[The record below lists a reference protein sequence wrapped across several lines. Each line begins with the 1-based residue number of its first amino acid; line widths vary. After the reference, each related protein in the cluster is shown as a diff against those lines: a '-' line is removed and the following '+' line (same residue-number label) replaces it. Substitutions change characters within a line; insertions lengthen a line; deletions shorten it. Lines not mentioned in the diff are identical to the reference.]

1 MTSATAPGRA
11 RAGLIRLG
19 LVLLSA
25 ALMVLANPKPQLWPL
40 ALVALVPALFALRER
55 TGFAAFGWGWLL
67 GLLCNIA
74 GQSWATTVLMRFG
87 KLTFVSAALVLVAV
101 SAYQGLVFALWAWAT
116 QTLTTRTRL
125 PLLFSAAAAMVA
137 AELAIPFLMPWT
149 LALLVTPCWPAI
161 QVAELCGSWAVTFL
175 LVLFNAAVFVIL
187 DARLAGRALP
197 RRVLA
202 AAGGLIVL
210 ALGFGLI
217 RGAQV
222 TRATA
227 RAPKLRV
234 GLVQPNF
241 GITTRGVRSAQWP
254 QMVDV
259 LRRESTLAEAKGA
272 QLVIWPESAWPLPV
286 DRSLGA
292 DYPAGHP
299 WQLRRGLTVPLL
311 AGVLTADFSS
321 EQQPMHNSAWL
332 LGQDGRGLG
341 RYDKNFLMPFGEYVP
356 LAARYPD
363 WRASVRARMTEADEL
378 MRGREPAVLTVGPAR
393 LGPMICYED
402 ILAGYVW
409 RVARLQP
416 NLLVTLSNVA
426 WFGDSAEP
434 YQQLLLAQLRAVEH
448 RREFLRATNTG
459 VSAHVDALGRV
470 RARTVVTD
478 PPPTRF
484 GVAPEL
490 LVADAALLDTGRTL
504 YGRIGDLFAWLCAAV
519 VLLGL
524 ALALLGRPAR
534 LARAPE

>member
-1 MTSATAPGRA
+1 
-11 RAGLIRLG
+11 
-19 LVLLSA
+19 
-25 ALMVLANPKPQLWPL
+25 
-40 ALVALVPALFALRER
+40 
-55 TGFAAFGWGWLL
+55 
-67 GLLCNIA
+67 
-74 GQSWATTVLMRFG
+74 
-87 KLTFVSAALVLVAV
+87 
-101 SAYQGLVFALWAWAT
+101 
-116 QTLTTRTRL
+116 
-125 PLLFSAAAAMVA
+125 
-137 AELAIPFLMPWT
+137 
-149 LALLVTPCWPAI
+149 
-161 QVAELCGSWAVTFL
+161 
-175 LVLFNAAVFVIL
+175 
-187 DARLAGRALP
+187 
-197 RRVLA
+197 
-202 AAGGLIVL
+202 
-210 ALGFGLI
+210 
-217 RGAQV
+217 
-222 TRATA
+222 
-227 RAPKLRV
+227 V

-254 QMVDV
+254 QMVDA
-259 LRRESTLAEAKGA
+259 LRRQATLAEARGA
-272 QLVIWPESAWPLPV
+272 QLVVWPESAWPLPV
-286 DRSLGA
+286 DRSLTA

-332 LGQDGRGLG
+332 LGADGRGLG

-356 LAARYPD
+356 LAAQYPD

-378 MRGREPAVLTVGPAR
+378 MRGRAPAILTVGPAR

-434 YQQLLLAQLRAVEH
+434 YQQLLLAQLRSVEH

-459 VSAHVDALGRV
+459 VSAHIDALGRV

-478 PPPTRF
+478 PPPTKF

-490 LVADAALLDTGRTL
+490 LVVDAALLDSGRTP